1 MKDEIPDQPKRKAK
15 RAPRKPKSEVDA
27 EPQTAPPRPKPKALD
42 VSAVVTPPKV
52 LPHEMVRR
60 LARARQQALTE
71 WHRTDLTLSETAWR
85 DAARTTGEILPQVLQ
100 RLNLEQRLAESQI
113 LQVWDRVLDRTITAH
128 AKPVGLRKGTLFVTV
143 DSNVWL
149 SELVRYRYREILE
162 KLQLTVGPDKVV
174 RLSLRVG

>member
-1 MKDEIPDQPKRKAK
+1 MS
-15 RAPRKPKSEVDA
+15 APVGA
-27 EPQTAPPRPKPKALD
+27 
-42 VSAVVTPPKV
+42 V
-52 LPHEMVRR
+52 LPHERVRR

-71 WHRTDLTLSETAWR
+71 WRRTDLGASETAWR
-85 DAARTTGEILPQVLQ
+85 DVARSAGELLPEVLQ

-149 SELVRYRYREILE
+149 SELVRYRHKEILE
-162 KLQLTVGPDKVV
+162 KLQLTVGPDKVQ